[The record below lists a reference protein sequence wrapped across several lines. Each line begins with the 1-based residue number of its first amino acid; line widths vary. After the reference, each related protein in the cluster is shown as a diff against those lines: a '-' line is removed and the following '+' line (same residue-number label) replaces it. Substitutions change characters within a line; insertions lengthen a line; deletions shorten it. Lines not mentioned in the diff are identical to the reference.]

1 MCFMFLWELPG
12 KNSFPGGPSFTASYS
27 RAGWDGGTGVGL
39 GQDSQPCSG
48 IPEERRDPSQ
58 SLIQTK
64 KQSILPLASQ
74 LSLPCLCFSDCFLF
88 SHGCLFVKRKGQGLI
103 AVSPKLKEGGEWEDW
118 RIGVRMGE
126 RERKK
131 RGREGKTESTLTPIR
146 LSLTGL
152 GWKEGGAFG
161 LSVWAGRW
169 EEEGREW
176 VVWVRVGMSFMP
188 DKKSRREEEK
198 GRGMSFYLNLY
209 LNPYLCCIKSQRSL

>member
-1 MCFMFLWELPG
+1 MLLWELPG

-27 RAGWDGGTGVGL
+27 RAGWAGGTGVEL

-74 LSLPCLCFSDCFLF
+74 LSLRDLCFPTVFCFLTVVCWLREKGRVW
-88 SHGCLFVKRKGQGLI
+88 SLLPQSQKREGSERTGGL
-103 AVSPKLKEGGEWEDW
+103 VWDW
-118 RIGVRMGE
+118 E
-126 RERKK
+126 REKK
-131 RGREGKTESTLTPIR
+131 RGREGKTESTLTPTR

-152 GWKEGGAFG
+152 EWKQGGAVG

-169 EEEGREW
+169 EEGGRVR
-176 VVWVRVGMSFMP
+176 VVWVRVGISFIW
-188 DKKSRREEEK
+188 SHARQERQRGEEQ
-198 GRGMSFYLNLY
+198 GRGMTFCLNLY
-209 LNPYLCCIKSQRSL
+209 LNPYLCCIKSQWSL